1 MPDPMKARPRSANG
15 SPARPGESAP
25 RRTPAAHR
33 RPASQVTGA
42 TASLSAR
49 PGPVAPRTIAT
60 VLRRLGRAIEAMEA
74 PTVEKVARDEAGTP
88 FRVLVATMLS
98 AQTRDAVT
106 EEASAR
112 LFAAAPTPDAMAR
125 LPASRIA
132 RLIYP
137 VSFYRTKARHVKQ
150 TSRIL
155 VSRYGGRV
163 PDDLDALLALPG
175 VGRKT
180 ANLVLIVAHES
191 RDRICVDTHVHR
203 IANRLGWVRTRTPEE
218 TEQALYQVA
227 PRRWWADINL
237 HLVTWG
243 QNVCRPVYPLC
254 GACAIERW
262 CPRIGVTKVGRSGR

>member
-1 MPDPMKARPRSANG
+1 MPRVTRTSVRRTADRRDRPGKGVRRDTGAAHG
-15 SPARPGESAP
+15 GPPARSTA
-25 RRTPAAHR
+25 TMASR
-33 RPASQVTGA
+33 RPPVSSQ
-42 TASLSAR
+42 
-49 PGPVAPRTIAT
+49 TIGT
-60 VLRRLGRAIEAMEA
+60 VLGRLGRAISAMET

-98 AQTRDAVT
+98 AQTKDAVT

-112 LFAAAPTPDAMAR
+112 LFAVAPTPEALAR
-125 LPASRIA
+125 LPVSRIA

-137 VSFYRTKARHVKQ
+137 VSFYRTKARHVKR
-150 TSRIL
+150 TSEIL
-155 VSRYGGRV
+155 VSRHGGVV
-163 PDDLDALLALPG
+163 PDDMEALLALPG

-180 ANLVLIVAHES
+180 ANLVLIVAHAS

-218 TEQALYQVA
+218 TERALYVVA

-254 GACAIERW
+254 GACVVERW
-262 CPRIGVTKVGRSGR
+262 CPRIGVTKVGRAVR

>member
-1 MPDPMKARPRSANG
+1 VGRDPG
-15 SPARPGESAP
+15 
-25 RRTPAAHR
+25 AAHAGQLAR
-33 RPASQVTGA
+33 SGGTTAPLQRPVS
-42 TASLSAR
+42 S
-49 PGPVAPRTIAT
+49 RTIGA
-60 VLRRLGRAIEAMEA
+60 VLRRLGRAMSAMDV

-98 AQTRDAVT
+98 AQTKDAVT

-112 LFAAAPTPDAMAR
+112 LFAVAPTPEALAR
-125 LPASRIA
+125 LPAWRIA

-137 VSFYRTKARHVKQ
+137 VSFYRTKARHVKR
-150 TSRIL
+150 TSEIL
-155 VSRYGGRV
+155 VSRHGGRV
-163 PDDLDALLALPG
+163 PDDMEALLALPG

-180 ANLVLIVAHES
+180 ANLVLIVAHAS

-203 IANRLGWVRTRTPEE
+203 IANRLGWVRTRTPEQ
-218 TEQALYQVA
+218 TERALYRVA

-254 GACAIERW
+254 GACAVERW
-262 CPRIGVTKVGRSGR
+262 CPRIGVTRVGRAGR